1 MVIFLRFAKIC
12 KSFLDV
18 GANCG
23 YYSICANKANK
34 NLTITASEPNTH
46 TFTEL
51 TSNLKLNKIDS
62 VTKLNYALA
71 SINSDTEN
79 FFVPKFIGSAGGSLS
94 NLHPDDSEII
104 NVKVRTLDTMSQEL
118 NKTFDLIK
126 IDIEGSEYEFLKG
139 GQKTIQRDNPII
151 FVELLRKWMKNF
163 NSKPQIFLS
172 NLEKIGY
179 ICYGIGE
186 NFLRV
191 NKSIDEHT
199 METNFIFVPSQNKNA
214 LKIIN
219 EYR

>member
-1 MVIFLRFAKIC
+1 
-12 KSFLDV
+12 
-18 GANCG
+18 
-23 YYSICANKANK
+23 
-34 NLTITASEPNTH
+34 
-46 TFTEL
+46 
-51 TSNLKLNKIDS
+51 
-62 VTKLNYALA
+62 
-71 SINSDTEN
+71 
-79 FFVPKFIGSAGGSLS
+79 
-94 NLHPDDSEII
+94 
-104 NVKVRTLDTMSQEL
+104 MSQEL